1 MRSASRVVAGLP
13 SDPPLKKKKEEEDDV
28 LHFSVAANARGFRRN
43 PRRRKRA
50 LRTWTRAYHA
60 WHVFARSVPSQ
71 STELAARP
79 GEFTRQHPRRAMLD
93 MTLYFQCLWS
103 VTKTEKWRARNPFFF
118 VTCFFHGFFLAEEA
132 GDYA

>member
-1 MRSASRVVAGLP
+1 MRSTSRVVAGLP

-43 PRRRKRA
+43 PRHRRRA

-60 WHVFARSVPSQ
+60 WNVFSRSVPSQ

-79 GEFTRQHPRRAMLD
+79 GEFSRQHPRRAMFVEC
-93 MTLYFQCLWS
+93 Y
-103 VTKTEKWRARNPFFF
+103 KEWRARFQKCLKNVFGGKLELSRNLS
-118 VTCFFHGFFLAEEA
+118 VEIMT
-132 GDYA
+132 